1 MDALF
6 TTFFLPE
13 HGGVITDWTCEG
25 VGQCYKDANGP
36 LFKGLT
42 VSWLSDVALIIPS
55 LRDKIIPRLQIS
67 AEGAAKSC
75 TGDGKNLCG
84 NRWYGGY
91 DGQNSME
98 NAISGSQMMSAI
110 MVKFQDSS
118 SKPVTTA
125 TGGNGT
131 SDPSAGTREGTE
143 PPQSAPITTADKA
156 GAGILTAVFVAS
168 MIGGVVFL
176 FFGG

>member
-1 MDALF
+1 
-6 TTFFLPE
+6 
-13 HGGVITDWTCEG
+13 
-25 VGQCYKDANGP
+25 
-36 LFKGLT
+36 
-42 VSWLSDVALIIPS
+42 
-55 LRDKIIPRLQIS
+55 
-67 AEGAAKSC
+67 
-75 TGDGKNLCG
+75 KNLCG
-84 NRWYGGY
+84 SRWYGGY

-98 NAISGSQMMSAI
+98 NAIRGSQMVSAS

-125 TGGNGT
+125 TGGNWT
-131 SDPSAGTREGTE
+131 SDPRAGTRAGTE
-143 PPQSAPITTADKA
+143 PAQAAPIRTADKA